1 VAAGWGLQGFGLVT
15 LAFLIAMA
23 RTWLAVK
30 HFQESGNEKMVFLGA
45 AILSAFFGQATM
57 AMFGDYYDG
66 EWFIWLAVYGLAYS
80 TFSIEAMRFDREL
93 DSEQES
99 FDDSEQE
106 NEFEDDEIHWD
117 RPTRRWVPAETR
129 Q

>member
-1 VAAGWGLQGFGLVT
+1 
-15 LAFLIAMA
+15 
-23 RTWLAVK
+23 
-30 HFQESGNEKMVFLGA
+30 MVFLGA